1 MGNTS
6 SSVHQDNLLLL
17 SADENMDCDEYGSNA
32 RPTDPPPPDPDP
44 DPAVPALIAYTGDP
58 LG

>member
-6 SSVHQDNLLLL
+6 SSVHKDNLLNLD
-17 SADENMDCDEYGSNA
+17 AAENMFCDEYGSNV
-32 RPTDPPPPDPDP
+32 RPTDPAPPELLPPGL
-44 DPAVPALIAYTGDP
+44 PALIVYTGDP